1 MANNTYKTYLKKK
14 KKKKTFIKEQK
25 KSFKHWVQESVYS
38 NIMLLV

>member
-1 MANNTYKTYLKKK
+1 MANNTYKTYLKKI
-14 KKKKTFIKEQK
+14 KKKTFIKEQK